1 MGLSQV
7 IAAGAALSAFSGNSQ
22 HKRLMRLDFPFED
35 GPPAILLPNTLVARE
50 EVSRGSALLS
60 KYCRTKRASP

>member
-35 GPPAILLPNTLVARE
+35 GPPAILLPNKLVARE
-50 EVSRGSALLS
+50 EVSRGF
-60 KYCRTKRASP
+60 RFIVER